1 MPDTSLPQ
9 SPQLDHQQPQKTA
22 ASLPSSSLKGSLPA
36 STSPASLPSSPATVK
51 SASGGAGGDAPDQK
65 PSQLKNKGKAVQ
77 DPTDSD
83 SSGVRSLK
91 RRPSTSALLLD
102 QYITRDHLHAAA
114 IFSQAEASNNLI
126 RSKRR
131 EVEYYQQLRRERQ
144 VNPGA
149 VFGYGYQ
156 GYGNGFT
163 DGKSRILYP
172 CQRKRPGGRKAREL
186 RLSRSQLQT
195 QAEIVE
201 SLVPVRL
208 DIDYDKIKL
217 RDTFTWNM
225 HDRSIP
231 LELFAEQLVEDFH
244 LPLAPALVQMVA
256 NSIREQVT
264 DYHPHVFFADD
275 PLDPTLP
282 YTAYKND
289 DMRVLIKLNITIGQ
303 HTLVDQFEWDINNS
317 LNSPEEFAQVLTR
330 ELSLSGEFTTAIA
343 HSIREQAQLFTKS
356 LFLTSHPFDGR
367 PIEDEDIRS
376 AMLPSPLSN
385 LFRPAG
391 HAKEYTPL
399 LYELSDTDM
408 DRAEKSLSRE
418 ARRKRRVNRRG
429 GPSLPD
435 LKEVPKTHRSQIVS
449 SVLPGAVR
457 EVSQLKKTM
466 TSKTVRDGESDD
478 DSSESDME
486 DVPIEKAI
494 PGYANMTKRQRIAAQ
509 NQLRASTGRSQT
521 PEVVSTQREHG
532 HLHRSEHH
540 HTPSHLARASTP
552 LFSRRPGVPMHTDS
566 MLIKLRIRKE
576 KLRDALAGVEER
588 EAAKKQQGEAQA
600 RAQSQQ
606 QQQDQKQQ
614 QRHTP
619 QPPAQQRPQREQG
632 LPSQSSPM
640 PPPQTPTSAP
650 RAASTPPPEWLSAA
664 IAELHASHPADRFEI
679 MMRYTAYDPLTDN
692 SLPPHSTNPNARYK
706 YSPRIRCHDC
716 PGKLYTPG
724 PSQSIENF
732 LTHLKNRG
740 HKFVSP
746 FLSGTVGCMLIVG
759 WSVATENVWNSESNY
774 RANLRSGHN
783 WGEVSFSSF
792 FFSVFNCCFLLL
804 LSWLGSFLFKFNFFS
819 TDRSFIRI
827 YTFLFVYSQL
837 PRGPRSA
844 SDGGMGKRRS
854 HGKLIDEKS
863 SFIRFC
869 TIAIYWQ
876 VQDYSHKLDIVQE
889 KSGSGGVDVNL
900 KSQIR

>member
-9 SPQLDHQQPQKTA
+9 SPQLDHQQHQKTA
-22 ASLPSSSLKGSLPA
+22 ASLPSSLKGSLAA
-36 STSPASLPSSPATVK
+36 STSPTSLPSSPTTVK

-83 SSGVRSLK
+83 SSEVKSLK

-114 IFSQAEASNNLI
+114 IFSQTEASNNLI

-195 QAEIVE
+195 QADIVE

-208 DIDYDKIKL
+208 DIDYEKIKL

-244 LPLAPALVQMVA
+244 LPLAPALVSMVA
-256 NSIREQVT
+256 SSIREQVT

-303 HTLVDQFEWDINNS
+303 HTLVDQFEWDINNP
-317 LNSPEEFAQVLTR
+317 LNSPEEFAQLLTR

-356 LFLTSHPFDGR
+356 LFLTGHPFDGR
-367 PIEDEDIRS
+367 PIDDEDIRS

-399 LYELSDTDM
+399 LYELSDTEM

-449 SVLPGAVR
+449 SVLPGAVQ

-521 PEVVSTQREHG
+521 PEVASTQREHV
-532 HLHRSEHH
+532 HHHRGEHH

-552 LFSRRPGVPMHTDS
+552 LFSRRPGIPES
-566 MLIKLRIRKE
+566 MLVKLKIRKE
-576 KLRDALAGVEER
+576 KLRDALARAEER
-588 EAAKKQQGEAQA
+588 EAARKQQAEAQA
-600 RAQSQQ
+600 RAQTQQ
-606 QQQDQKQQ
+606 QQP
-614 QRHTP
+614 TP
-619 QPPAQQRPQREQG
+619 QPPAQQRPQQEQG
-632 LPSQSSPM
+632 QSSQSSPM
-640 PPPQTPTSAP
+640 PPPQTPTPAP
-650 RAASTPPPEWLSAA
+650 KAASTPAVTLTPAQSTPTPAQRPEAG
-664 IAELHASHPADRFEI
+664 
-679 MMRYTAYDPLTDN
+679 TAPVG
-692 SLPPHSTNPNARYK
+692 SLIVALKLP
-706 YSPRIRCHDC
+706 SPRR
-716 PGKLYTPG
+716 K
-724 PSQSIENF
+724 
-732 LTHLKNRG
+732 
-740 HKFVSP
+740 
-746 FLSGTVGCMLIVG
+746 
-759 WSVATENVWNSESNY
+759 
-774 RANLRSGHN
+774 
-783 WGEVSFSSF
+783 
-792 FFSVFNCCFLLL
+792 L
-804 LSWLGSFLFKFNFFS
+804 LSPKQNASRRKQKKEEETL
-819 TDRSFIRI
+819 
-827 YTFLFVYSQL
+827 L
-837 PRGPRSA
+837 P
-844 SDGGMGKRRS
+844 
-854 HGKLIDEKS
+854 
-863 SFIRFC
+863 
-869 TIAIYWQ
+869 
-876 VQDYSHKLDIVQE
+876 
-889 KSGSGGVDVNL
+889 
-900 KSQIR
+900 

>member
-9 SPQLDHQQPQKTA
+9 SPQLDHPQKTA
-22 ASLPSSSLKGSLPA
+22 ASLPSSLKESIAA
-36 STSPASLPSSPATVK
+36 STSPTSLPSSPTTVK

-83 SSGVRSLK
+83 SSEAKSLK

-114 IFSQAEASNNLI
+114 IFSQTEASNNLI

-172 CQRKRPGGRKAREL
+172 CQRKRPGLRKAREL
-186 RLSRSQLQT
+186 RLTRSQLQT
-195 QAEIVE
+195 QADIVE

-208 DIDYDKIKL
+208 DIDYEKIKL

-244 LPLAPALVQMVA
+244 LPLTPALVQMVA
-256 NSIREQVT
+256 SSIREQVT

-303 HTLVDQFEWDINNS
+303 HTLVDQFEWDINNP
-317 LNSPEEFAQVLTR
+317 LNSPEEFAQLLTR

-356 LFLTSHPFDGR
+356 LFLTGHPFDGR
-367 PIEDEDIRS
+367 PIEDEDVRT

-399 LYELSDTDM
+399 LYELSDTEM

-449 SVLPGAVR
+449 SVLPGAVQ

-521 PEVVSTQREHG
+521 PEVASTQREHG
-532 HLHRSEHH
+532 HHHRGEHH

-552 LFSRRPGVPMHTDS
+552 SFSRRPGFPDS
-566 MLIKLRIRKE
+566 MLVKLKIRKE
-576 KLRDALAGVEER
+576 KLRDALARAEER
-588 EAAKKQQGEAQA
+588 ETARKQQGEAQA
-600 RAQSQQ
+600 RAQAQ
-606 QQQDQKQQ
+606 QKQP
-614 QRHTP
+614 TP
-619 QPPAQQRPQREQG
+619 QPPAQQRPQQEQG
-632 LPSQSSPM
+632 QSSQSSPM
-640 PPPQTPTSAP
+640 PPPQTPTPAP
-650 RAASTPPPEWLSAA
+650 KAASTPAVTSTPAQSTPTPAQRPEAG
-664 IAELHASHPADRFEI
+664 
-679 MMRYTAYDPLTDN
+679 TAPVG
-692 SLPPHSTNPNARYK
+692 SLIVTLKIP
-706 YSPRIRCHDC
+706 SPRR
-716 PGKLYTPG
+716 KLSSPEQNA
-724 PSQSIENF
+724 SRRKQKKEKEI
-732 LTHLKNRG
+732 HL
-740 HKFVSP
+740 P
-746 FLSGTVGCMLIVG
+746 
-759 WSVATENVWNSESNY
+759 
-774 RANLRSGHN
+774 
-783 WGEVSFSSF
+783 
-792 FFSVFNCCFLLL
+792 
-804 LSWLGSFLFKFNFFS
+804 
-819 TDRSFIRI
+819 
-827 YTFLFVYSQL
+827 
-837 PRGPRSA
+837 
-844 SDGGMGKRRS
+844 
-854 HGKLIDEKS
+854 
-863 SFIRFC
+863 
-869 TIAIYWQ
+869 
-876 VQDYSHKLDIVQE
+876 
-889 KSGSGGVDVNL
+889 
-900 KSQIR
+900 

>member
-22 ASLPSSSLKGSLPA
+22 ASLPSSLKESLAA
-36 STSPASLPSSPATVK
+36 STSPTSLPSSPTTVK

-77 DPTDSD
+77 DQTDSD
-83 SSGVRSLK
+83 SSELKSLK

-114 IFSQAEASNNLI
+114 IFTQTEASNNLI

-131 EVEYYQQLRRERQ
+131 EVDYYQQLRRERQ

-195 QAEIVE
+195 QADIVE

-303 HTLVDQFEWDINNS
+303 HTLVDQFEWDINNP
-317 LNSPEEFAQVLTR
+317 LNSPEEFAQLLTR

-356 LFLTSHPFDGR
+356 LFLTGHPFDGR
-367 PIEDEDIRS
+367 PVEDEDIRS

-399 LYELSDTDM
+399 LYELSDTEM

-449 SVLPGAVR
+449 SVLPGAVQ

-521 PEVVSTQREHG
+521 PEVASTQREHG
-532 HLHRSEHH
+532 HHHRGEHH

-552 LFSRRPGVPMHTDS
+552 LFSRRPGVPMHTDT
-566 MLIKLRIRKE
+566 
-576 KLRDALAGVEER
+576 
-588 EAAKKQQGEAQA
+588 
-600 RAQSQQ
+600 QS
-606 QQQDQKQQ
+606 
-614 QRHTP
+614 
-619 QPPAQQRPQREQG
+619 
-632 LPSQSSPM
+632 SQSSPM
-640 PPPQTPTSAP
+640 PPPQTPTPATK
-650 RAASTPPPEWLSAA
+650 AASTPAVSSTPAQPTPTPAQRPEAGNTPVRSLIVMLKIPSMRRKPPSPEQNAMVPLTCSFSFSTKQPPPEWLSAA
-664 IAELHASHPADRFEI
+664 IAELHVLHPADRFEI

-692 SLPPHSTNPNARYK
+692 PLPPHSTNPNAKYK

-740 HKFVSP
+740 HRERVDQRVKLQSK
-746 FLSGTVGCMLIVG
+746 S
-759 WSVATENVWNSESNY
+759 AE
-774 RANLRSGHN
+774 RS
-783 WGEVSFSSF
+783 
-792 FFSVFNCCFLLL
+792 
-804 LSWLGSFLFKFNFFS
+804 
-819 TDRSFIRI
+819 
-827 YTFLFVYSQL
+827 
-837 PRGPRSA
+837 
-844 SDGGMGKRRS
+844 
-854 HGKLIDEKS
+854 
-863 SFIRFC
+863 
-869 TIAIYWQ
+869 
-876 VQDYSHKLDIVQE
+876 
-889 KSGSGGVDVNL
+889 
-900 KSQIR
+900 

>member
-22 ASLPSSSLKGSLPA
+22 ASLPSSLKESLAA
-36 STSPASLPSSPATVK
+36 STSPTSLPSSPTTVK

-77 DPTDSD
+77 DQTDSD
-83 SSGVRSLK
+83 SSEVKSLK

-114 IFSQAEASNNLI
+114 IFTQTEASNNLI

-131 EVEYYQQLRRERQ
+131 EVDYYQQLRRERQ

-195 QAEIVE
+195 QADMVE

-317 LNSPEEFAQVLTR
+317 LNSPEEFAQLLTR

-356 LFLTSHPFDGR
+356 LFLTGHPFDGR
-367 PIEDEDIRS
+367 PVEDEDIRS

-399 LYELSDTDM
+399 LYELSDTEM

-449 SVLPGAVR
+449 SVLPGAVQ

-466 TSKTVRDGESDD
+466 TSKTVRDGESED

-521 PEVVSTQREHG
+521 PEVASTQREHG
-532 HLHRSEHH
+532 HHHRGEHH

-552 LFSRRPGVPMHTDS
+552 LFSRRPGVPMHTDT
-566 MLIKLRIRKE
+566 
-576 KLRDALAGVEER
+576 
-588 EAAKKQQGEAQA
+588 
-600 RAQSQQ
+600 QS
-606 QQQDQKQQ
+606 
-614 QRHTP
+614 
-619 QPPAQQRPQREQG
+619 
-632 LPSQSSPM
+632 SQSSPM
-640 PPPQTPTSAP
+640 PPPQTPTPATK
-650 RAASTPPPEWLSAA
+650 AASTPAVSSTPAQPTPTPAQRPEAGNTPVRSLIVMLKIPSTRRKPPSLEQNAMVPLTCSFSFSTKQPPPEWLSAA
-664 IAELHASHPADRFEI
+664 IAELHVLHPADRFEI

-692 SLPPHSTNPNARYK
+692 PLPPHSTNPNAKYK

-740 HKFVSP
+740 HRERVDQRVKLQSK
-746 FLSGTVGCMLIVG
+746 S
-759 WSVATENVWNSESNY
+759 AE
-774 RANLRSGHN
+774 RS
-783 WGEVSFSSF
+783 
-792 FFSVFNCCFLLL
+792 
-804 LSWLGSFLFKFNFFS
+804 
-819 TDRSFIRI
+819 
-827 YTFLFVYSQL
+827 
-837 PRGPRSA
+837 
-844 SDGGMGKRRS
+844 
-854 HGKLIDEKS
+854 
-863 SFIRFC
+863 
-869 TIAIYWQ
+869 
-876 VQDYSHKLDIVQE
+876 
-889 KSGSGGVDVNL
+889 
-900 KSQIR
+900 

>member
-9 SPQLDHQQPQKTA
+9 SPRPDHQQPQKTA
-22 ASLPSSSLKGSLPA
+22 ASLPSSLKESLAA
-36 STSPASLPSSPATVK
+36 STSPNSLPSSPTTVK

-65 PSQLKNKGKAVQ
+65 PSRLKNKGKAVQ
-77 DPTDSD
+77 DPNDSD
-83 SSGVRSLK
+83 SSEVKSLK

-114 IFSQAEASNNLI
+114 IFSQTDASNNLI

-131 EVEYYQQLRRERQ
+131 EVDYYQQLRRERQ
-144 VNPGA
+144 VNPGT

-195 QAEIVE
+195 QADIVE

-208 DIDYDKIKL
+208 DIDYEKIKL

-231 LELFAEQLVEDFH
+231 LDLFAEQLVEDFH
-244 LPLAPALVQMVA
+244 LPLAPVLIQMVA

-303 HTLVDQFEWDINNS
+303 HTLVDQFEWDINNP
-317 LNSPEEFAQVLTR
+317 LNSPEEFAQLLTR

-356 LFLTSHPFDGR
+356 LFLTGHPFDGR

-376 AMLPSPLSN
+376 AMLASPLSN

-399 LYELSDTDM
+399 LYELSDTEM

-449 SVLPGAVR
+449 SVLPGAVQ

-521 PEVVSTQREHG
+521 PEVAITQREHG
-532 HLHRSEHH
+532 HHHRGEHL
-540 HTPSHLARASTP
+540 HTPSNLARASTP

-566 MLIKLRIRKE
+566 
-576 KLRDALAGVEER
+576 
-588 EAAKKQQGEAQA
+588 
-600 RAQSQQ
+600 QS
-606 QQQDQKQQ
+606 
-614 QRHTP
+614 
-619 QPPAQQRPQREQG
+619 
-632 LPSQSSPM
+632 SQSSPM
-640 PPPQTPTSAP
+640 PPPQTPTPAP
-650 RAASTPPPEWLSAA
+650 KAASIPAATSTPAQSTPTPAQRPEAGNTPVRSLIVILKIPSLRRKPPFPEQNALADIQFFSCMKQPPPGWLSTA
-664 IAELHASHPADRFEI
+664 IAELHVSHPADRFEI
-679 MMRYTAYDPLTDN
+679 MMRYTAYDPVTDN
-692 SLPPHSTNPNARYK
+692 PLPPHSANPNAKYK

-724 PSQSIENF
+724 PNQSIENF

-740 HKFVSP
+740 HRERVEQRVKQQSK
-746 FLSGTVGCMLIVG
+746 S
-759 WSVATENVWNSESNY
+759 AE
-774 RANLRSGHN
+774 RS
-783 WGEVSFSSF
+783 
-792 FFSVFNCCFLLL
+792 
-804 LSWLGSFLFKFNFFS
+804 
-819 TDRSFIRI
+819 
-827 YTFLFVYSQL
+827 
-837 PRGPRSA
+837 
-844 SDGGMGKRRS
+844 
-854 HGKLIDEKS
+854 
-863 SFIRFC
+863 
-869 TIAIYWQ
+869 
-876 VQDYSHKLDIVQE
+876 
-889 KSGSGGVDVNL
+889 
-900 KSQIR
+900 

>member
-22 ASLPSSSLKGSLPA
+22 VSLPSSLKESIAA
-36 STSPASLPSSPATVK
+36 STSPTSLPSSPTTVK

-83 SSGVRSLK
+83 SSEVKSLK

-114 IFSQAEASNNLI
+114 IFSQTEASNNLI

-186 RLSRSQLQT
+186 RLTRSQLQT
-195 QAEIVE
+195 QADIVE

-208 DIDYDKIKL
+208 DIDYEKIKL

-256 NSIREQVT
+256 SSIREQVT

-303 HTLVDQFEWDINNS
+303 HTLVDQFEWDINNP
-317 LNSPEEFAQVLTR
+317 LNSPEEFAQLLTR

-356 LFLTSHPFDGR
+356 LFLTGHPFDGR
-367 PIEDEDIRS
+367 PIEDEDIRT

-399 LYELSDTDM
+399 LYELSDTEM

-449 SVLPGAVR
+449 SVLPGAVQ

-521 PEVVSTQREHG
+521 PEVASTQREHG
-532 HLHRSEHH
+532 HHHRGEHH

-552 LFSRRPGVPMHTDS
+552 SFSRRPGFPDS
-566 MLIKLRIRKE
+566 MLVKLKIRKE
-576 KLRDALAGVEER
+576 KLRDALARADER
-588 EAAKKQQGEAQA
+588 EAARKQQGEAQA
-600 RAQSQQ
+600 RAQAQ
-606 QQQDQKQQ
+606 QKQP
-614 QRHTP
+614 TP
-619 QPPAQQRPQREQG
+619 QPPAQQRPQQEQG
-632 LPSQSSPM
+632 QSSQSSPM
-640 PPPQTPTSAP
+640 PPPQTPTPAP
-650 RAASTPPPEWLSAA
+650 KAASTPAVTSTPAQSTPTPAQRPEAG
-664 IAELHASHPADRFEI
+664 
-679 MMRYTAYDPLTDN
+679 TAPVG
-692 SLPPHSTNPNARYK
+692 SLIVTLKIP
-706 YSPRIRCHDC
+706 SPRR
-716 PGKLYTPG
+716 KLSSPEQNA
-724 PSQSIENF
+724 SRRKQKKEKE
-732 LTHLKNRG
+732 THL
-740 HKFVSP
+740 P
-746 FLSGTVGCMLIVG
+746 
-759 WSVATENVWNSESNY
+759 
-774 RANLRSGHN
+774 
-783 WGEVSFSSF
+783 
-792 FFSVFNCCFLLL
+792 
-804 LSWLGSFLFKFNFFS
+804 
-819 TDRSFIRI
+819 
-827 YTFLFVYSQL
+827 
-837 PRGPRSA
+837 
-844 SDGGMGKRRS
+844 
-854 HGKLIDEKS
+854 
-863 SFIRFC
+863 
-869 TIAIYWQ
+869 
-876 VQDYSHKLDIVQE
+876 
-889 KSGSGGVDVNL
+889 
-900 KSQIR
+900 

>member
-9 SPQLDHQQPQKTA
+9 SPQLDHQQPPKTA
-22 ASLPSSSLKGSLPA
+22 ASLPSSLKESLAA
-36 STSPASLPSSPATVK
+36 STSPTSLPSSPTTVK

-83 SSGVRSLK
+83 SSEVRSLK

-114 IFSQAEASNNLI
+114 IFSQTEASNNLI

-131 EVEYYQQLRRERQ
+131 EVEYYQHLRRERQ

-208 DIDYDKIKL
+208 DIDYEKIKL

-244 LPLAPALVQMVA
+244 LPLTPALVQMVA

-303 HTLVDQFEWDINNS
+303 HTLVDQFEWDINNP
-317 LNSPEEFAQVLTR
+317 LNSPEEFAQLLTR

-356 LFLTSHPFDGR
+356 LFLTGHPFDGR
-367 PIEDEDIRS
+367 PIDDEDIRS
-376 AMLPSPLSN
+376 AMLPSPLSG
-385 LFRPAG
+385 LLRPAG
-391 HAKEYTPL
+391 HAKEYAPL

-521 PEVVSTQREHG
+521 PEVASVQREYAH
-532 HLHRSEHH
+532 HHRVEHH

-552 LFSRRPGVPMHTDS
+552 LFSRRPGVPAHTDS
-566 MLIKLRIRKE
+566 ILVKLKIRKE
-576 KLRDALAGVEER
+576 KLREALASVEER

-600 RAQSQQ
+600 RTQAQQ
-606 QQQDQKQQ
+606 QQQDQQKQQ
-614 QRHTP
+614 QQQHAP
-619 QPPAQQRPQREQG
+619 QPPAQQRPQPEQG
-632 LPSQSSPM
+632 QLSQSSPM
-640 PPPQTPTSAP
+640 PPPQTPISAP
-650 RAASTPPPEWLSAA
+650 RAASNAAVSSTPAQSTPTPAPRPEAGNTPPPPEWLSAA
-664 IAELHASHPADRFEI
+664 IAELHVSHPADRFEI
-679 MMRYTAYDPLTDN
+679 MMRHTAYDPLTDN
-692 SLPPHSTNPNARYK
+692 PLPPHSTNPNVRYK

-740 HKFVSP
+740 HRERVDQRVKQQSK
-746 FLSGTVGCMLIVG
+746 S
-759 WSVATENVWNSESNY
+759 AE
-774 RANLRSGHN
+774 RS
-783 WGEVSFSSF
+783 
-792 FFSVFNCCFLLL
+792 
-804 LSWLGSFLFKFNFFS
+804 
-819 TDRSFIRI
+819 
-827 YTFLFVYSQL
+827 
-837 PRGPRSA
+837 
-844 SDGGMGKRRS
+844 
-854 HGKLIDEKS
+854 
-863 SFIRFC
+863 
-869 TIAIYWQ
+869 
-876 VQDYSHKLDIVQE
+876 
-889 KSGSGGVDVNL
+889 
-900 KSQIR
+900 